1 MTTRGEFRAT
11 YTDAVTGDVKPA
23 WQFVV
28 ENTDPRYVAF
38 ELDVLWATD
47 GVADPVALLNRYASR
62 IKMLHIKD
70 GISVADPANATPV
83 PVGQGEMD
91 FRPILEAARRRV
103 DYYFYEQDPPFGGSG
118 VRSVRQRSG
127 GVHLPRLLP
136 VLSRTQENPG
146 PALMAPVRRSSAG
159 TPL

>member
-11 YTDAVTGDVKPA
+11 YTDPVTGDVKPA

-47 GVADPVALLNRYASR
+47 GGADPVALLNRYGSR

-83 PVGQGEMD
+83 RWVRGRWTSARSW
-91 FRPILEAARRRV
+91 RP
-103 DYYFYEQDPPFGGSG
+103 PG
-118 VRSVRQRSG
+118 VTSTTTSTSRTRRSG
-127 GVHLPRLLP
+127 D
-136 VLSRTQENPG
+136 
-146 PALMAPVRRSSAG
+146 PAFDPFVSARAG
-159 TPL
+159 FTYLDCFRY